1 MMAGSFGCWQPVSPS
16 VAFCLS
22 VLQFFAETTESDAD
36 QIGPMSGYL
45 NQLKTERRRKLT
57 ILAVAIGAAN
67 LILMLSTRRMP

>member
-1 MMAGSFGCWQPVSPS
+1 
-16 VAFCLS
+16 
-22 VLQFFAETTESDAD
+22 LQFFAETTESDAD